1 DDRGARAVEAI
12 RRPRRGRERDLLR
25 AAGRGGGVPGP
36 QRSGQDHHDAH
47 ADRLPAARR
56 RQRLDR
62 RARRLRGSARR
73 APGGRLPARDASALS
88 RDERRGLRRVRGE
101 AEGRAGQGAA
111 RRGRPRA
118 RALRPLRRA
127 PARDRRAL
135 EGLSPARRARPG
147 DRARPGGADPRRA
160 HGRARPDPDPRN
172 PRADR
177 PARRREAQRARAHGD
192 PLDPH
197 PPGGGGDLPPRAD
210 HQPRA
215 QGRRPAARRADA
227 RRRQPRGGVRA
238 RDGARAGRGA
248 GGVRRGGPGVRH
260 VVAIAGR
267 ELRSLFASPVAYA
280 VLVLFAVLAGFFF
293 LTGVLQFQDYVVRMQ
308 SFQLAEQLAE
318 LNVNDHVIAPFVH
331 VMSVVLLFLIPG
343 ITMGLFAAEKANG
356 TQELLLTSPI
366 TIWELVIGKFL
377 AAAAFVTLLVLLLGL
392 YVGLLFWYGDPEI
405 GKTAAALGGLWLV
418 GLTYAA
424 I

>member
-1 DDRGARAVEAI
+1 
-12 RRPRRGRERDLLR
+12 RRP
-25 AAGRGGGVPGP
+25 
-36 QRSGQDHHDAH
+36 
-47 ADRLPAARR
+47 
-56 RQRLDR
+56 
-62 RARRLRGSARR
+62 
-73 APGGRLPARDASALS
+73 
-88 RDERRGLRRVRGE
+88 
-101 AEGRAGQGAA
+101 
-111 RRGRPRA
+111 
-118 RALRPLRRA
+118 
-127 PARDRRAL
+127 
-135 EGLSPARRARPG
+135 
-147 DRARPGGADPRRA
+147 
-160 HGRARPDPDPRN
+160 RPDPDPRD

-177 PARRREAQRARAHGD
+177 RARRREAGRARAHRD

-197 PPGGGGDLPPRAD
+197 PPGGGGDLPARAD

-215 QGRRPAARRADA
+215 QGRRPAARGAHR

-248 GGVRRGGPGVRH
+248 GGVRRGGARVRH
-260 VVAIAGR
+260 VFAIAGR

-377 AAAAFVTLLVLLLGL
+377 AAAAFVTLLVLLLGR

-424 I
+424 IGGFASSVTQSQLIAFFLAFVLLLVLWMLGFLADLGAAGGAMSSERVAGVLRWLSSAEHFESMVMGLVDSRHVAYFAAMIAGSLIVTKAAVESVRWR